1 MGLLD
6 KLQNDGSALSVN
18 NGQTPP
24 TNPLSTN
31 QSKLHAAPNGMLGA
45 SMAQSINANL
55 PGFFEYRDGV
65 QNVVPTITSLSK
77 FGQHSYYHNVG
88 PNNPF
93 FGESL
98 LHASPQGA
106 PGFSLTGLVGS
117 SAIPNVTSVQQHF
130 ILNHV
135 FRYDDGVNNSPP
147 NPSTLDLN
155 GAIPQFSNHGN
166 PLGFQATNLPY
177 SLNVI
182 TDP

>member
-18 NGQTPP
+18 NGQAPP
-24 TNPLSTN
+24 TNPLSTD
-31 QSKLHAAPNGMLGA
+31 QSKLHATSGGGPGA
-45 SMAQSINANL
+45 SFGNNNLNTNL

-65 QNVVPTITSLSK
+65 QNVVPSMTTLSK
-77 FGQHSYYHNVG
+77 FGIHNQLHNVG
-88 PNNPF
+88 PDNPS
-93 FGESL
+93 FGASL

-106 PGFSLTGLVGS
+106 PGFSLTGLLGPGS
-117 SAIPNVTSVQQHF
+117 GGNLVNFYI
-130 ILNHV
+130 NHV
-135 FRYDDGVNNSPP
+135 FVYDDGIPNNSPP